1 MQTWNKVIISMEAA
15 TEVVNFETAGARKSV
30 LIRQDHIVHRR
41 KMHYF
46 LESPLLYSRQP
57 YTDMI
62 YPYLRFKAEFRCFY
76 SSFPFVFPKICFY
89 FKKSRNFTS
98 VCHRFWVFHVLAL
111 SGIVKFGRKEL
122 YCLMIILYA
131 HICSYCMYL
140 CIRNT

>member
-89 FKKSRNFTS
+89 FKNPEILLLSVIVSGCSMYRHCQALLNLGEKNF
-98 VCHRFWVFHVLAL
+98 
-111 SGIVKFGRKEL
+111 IV
-122 YCLMIILYA
+122 
-131 HICSYCMYL
+131 
-140 CIRNT
+140 